1 MCLCLKEI
9 QYINSTRLTILLTPP
24 GSRIWGMMRLQAL
37 ILLLSTTSL
46 TLSLAAHPT
55 RDAICSMCQKL
66 RCKPTMGEGSGK
78 SKGMKQ
84 INIVRAADEPE
95 PGYQEPMPAMGSSSD
110 EDQESHWT
118 EDKDNQDNPPS
129 ASSEHNHAG
138 RDKRS
143 GGGDEWK
150 LFPPT
155 NTTGAWLFGK

>member
-1 MCLCLKEI
+1 
-9 QYINSTRLTILLTPP
+9 
-24 GSRIWGMMRLQAL
+24 MRLQAL

-46 TLSLAAHPT
+46 TLSLAAYPT

-78 SKGMKQ
+78 SNEWKGMKQ
-84 INIVRAADEPE
+84 FNIVRDAGEPV
-95 PGYQEPMPAMGSSSD
+95 PGYQEPIPWGSSSD
-110 EDQESHWT
+110 EDQESHST
-118 EDKDNQDNPPS
+118 EDQDKENNPPS
-129 ASSEHNHAG
+129 ESQDHNRAG

>member
-1 MCLCLKEI
+1 
-9 QYINSTRLTILLTPP
+9 
-24 GSRIWGMMRLQAL
+24 MMRLQAL

-46 TLSLAAHPT
+46 TFSLAAYPT

-95 PGYQEPMPAMGSSSD
+95 PGYQEPMPRGSSSD
-110 EDQESHWT
+110 EDQQSPWT
-118 EDKDNQDNPPS
+118 EVEDKEDNPPS
-129 ASSEHNHAG
+129 ASSDKHNHAV

-143 GGGDEWK
+143 RVKEWK
-150 LFPPT
+150 FCSSY
-155 NTTGAWLFGK
+155 FGTFNFCLVLSPIK

>member
-1 MCLCLKEI
+1 M
-9 QYINSTRLTILLTPP
+9 T
-24 GSRIWGMMRLQAL
+24 RLQAL

-46 TLSLAAHPT
+46 TFSLAAYPT

-78 SKGMKQ
+78 SNEWKGMKH

-95 PGYQEPMPAMGSSSD
+95 PGYQEPIPWGSSSD
-110 EDQESHWT
+110 EDQESPWT
-118 EDKDNQDNPPS
+118 EDQDNQDNPPS
-129 ASSEHNHAG
+129 ASSEHNHVG